1 MPFSQLKA
9 LYILL
14 ISCVFILSCK
24 TGTVNLFKP
33 ASPHEQYQRKLT
45 STGFDKTAAG
55 TAWINAAQSSL
66 LKPLQI
72 SLPFK
77 ERGYFAAENIPAVA
91 YEFNAIKGQKLTI
104 AISQKP
110 VEGFKIYVDL
120 MSLENKKLKSLAF
133 IDTVKT
139 SIEYEVDN
147 TGKYLVRLQP
157 ELLTNGE
164 YTLEINYGPSLGYP
178 IKTSS
183 RNNTQS
189 FFGDGR
195 DANTRK
201 HEGIDM
207 FAPRLTP
214 VIAAAEGTVT
224 RVNENNL
231 GGRVVWMRPN
241 GKDYTLYYA
250 HLDKQIA
257 TEGQQVMP
265 GDTLGL
271 MGNTG
276 NARTTAP
283 HLHFGIY
290 TSGGAVDPFPFV
302 NPMVKPLPEVS
313 ASLTHLNATMRTS
326 RSADLFLKPEER
338 AAKVRTL
345 TANSIV
351 KVHAASRN
359 WYRVELPDHTMGFIQ
374 SSKLVSISKP
384 IKALKISAQ
393 QQMVFDKPDSS
404 AALKTMVPVNSSV
417 ELLGYSGNYALI
429 KSLADTTGWIQTP

>member
-1 MPFSQLKA
+1 MLFSQHRS
-9 LYILL
+9 LYLLSLFCVL
-14 ISCVFILSCK
+14 ISSCK
-24 TGTVNLFKP
+24 TGAVNLFKP

-55 TAWINAAQSSL
+55 TAWLNAAQSSL
-66 LKPLQI
+66 LKPSQI
-72 SLPFK
+72 ALPFK

-91 YEFNAIKGQKLTI
+91 YEFTAVKGQKLSI
-104 AISQKP
+104 SISQKP

-120 MSLENKKLKSLAF
+120 MSLEDQKLKSLAF
-133 IDTVKT
+133 IDTVTT

-147 TGKYLVRLQP
+147 TGKFLVRLQP

-164 YTLEINYGPSLGYP
+164 YTLEINYGPSLAYP

-201 HEGIDM
+201 HEGIDI

-250 HLDKQIA
+250 HLDKQISI
-257 TEGQQVMP
+257 EGQKVMP

-276 NARTTAP
+276 NAKTTAP

-290 TSGGAVDPFPFV
+290 ASGGAVDPFPFV
-302 NPMVKPLPEVS
+302 NPIVKPLPDIS
-313 ASLTHLNATMRTS
+313 SSLTHLNATMRTI
-326 RSADLFLKPEER
+326 RNTDIFLGPNER
-338 AAKVRTL
+338 GTKLRTL
-345 TANSIV
+345 ALNSIV
-351 KVHAASRN
+351 KVHAANRN

-374 SSKLVSISKP
+374 SSRLVTTSKP
-384 IKALKISAQ
+384 IKAFKISAEEQ
-393 QQMVFDKPDSS
+393 IVFDKPDTG
-404 AALKTMVPVNSSV
+404 AAIKSIIPVNSSV

-429 KSLADTTGWIQTP
+429 KGLADTTGWIKTR